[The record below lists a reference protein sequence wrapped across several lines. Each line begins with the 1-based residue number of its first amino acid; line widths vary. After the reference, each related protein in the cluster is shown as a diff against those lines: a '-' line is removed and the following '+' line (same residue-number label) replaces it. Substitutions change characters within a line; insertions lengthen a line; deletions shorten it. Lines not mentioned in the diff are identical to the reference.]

1 MIANLDEGGIVES
14 RKQKRSL
21 KVPSFITT
29 LNVHHT
35 PRPRILI
42 LATYLLCVLVFH
54 LIRI

>member
-1 MIANLDEGGIVES
+1 MIIHLDEGGIVES
-14 RKQKRSL
+14 HKQKRSL

-42 LATYLLCVLVFH
+42 LAT
-54 LIRI
+54 